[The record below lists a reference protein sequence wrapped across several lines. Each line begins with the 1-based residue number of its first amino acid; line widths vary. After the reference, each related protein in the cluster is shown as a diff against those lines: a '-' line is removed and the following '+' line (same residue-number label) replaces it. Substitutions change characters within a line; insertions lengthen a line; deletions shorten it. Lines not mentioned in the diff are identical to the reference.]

1 MLDELII
8 TQKVNQLLAELRV
21 NPDWVIDEKNFKQG

>member
-1 MLDELII
+1 MLDELTI
-8 TQKVNQLLAELRV
+8 TQKANQLLAGLRA

>member
-1 MLDELII
+1 MLNELII

-21 NPDWVIDEKNFKQG
+21 NPDWVIDENNFKQR